1 MRTGA
6 IFAVREFFSL
16 PFYNAEMETVK
27 LGGCLCGGVRF
38 ELYGELRPAIACHCT
53 QCRKSGG
60 HYTAATAV
68 RPQNFRLLK
77 AGSLRWFRAS
87 QTARRGFCGDCGS
100 SLFFRPDS
108 GDRIAVFVGALDGE
122 TGLKLVAHIFVS
134 DKGDYYEINETDDV
148 AMHPAGGAGVAT
160 P

>member
-1 MRTGA
+1 MR
-6 IFAVREFFSL
+6 
-16 PFYNAEMETVK
+16 EMETVK
-27 LGGCLCGGVRF
+27 SGGCLCGGVRF